1 MEGWKHQARRDG
13 LRGEEESE
21 KGKETDHWAWKAGRR
36 GRRALP
42 EAAQHMKL
50 QGEEQ
55 IILQHQS
62 VSAQSVPHPL
72 CRFCS
77 LLLPARQQFCFHYGG
92 GNWSNYTSRATAQ
105 SLPVLLAE
113 AAQGME
119 PQNLCKSKASLF
131 AFLQRGT
138 FEDSPM
144 DDLIIPIKKNPP
156 CNSL

>member
-55 IILQHQS
+55 IMLQHQS

-92 GNWSNYTSRATAQ
+92 EIGAITPPEPLPSPCQCCWQRQPRAWSPKTSANQ
-105 SLPVLLAE
+105 KLPYLPSFRGVLL
-113 AAQGME
+113 
-119 PQNLCKSKASLF
+119 K
-131 AFLQRGT
+131 
-138 FEDSPM
+138 
-144 DDLIIPIKKNPP
+144 IPPWMT
-156 CNSL
+156 